1 MNNSN
6 PFIRKII
13 YIACIGALL
22 IPLSLVSRPETRNA
36 QGNIEDA
43 GGVLSILRE
52 KNNLSQAKMSEIDP
66 ASETM
71 KLASLG
77 LRGVAVNMLWMQA
90 MEHKKKENYDKL
102 ASTLQALTKIQPNF
116 VKVWEY
122 QAHNLAYNVS
132 MEFDDY
138 EYRYMWVKKGLAF
151 LKQGMPYNK
160 RDHRM
165 PSKLGFFTGNK
176 MGKSDEK
183 LSFRRMFRKDDDFHQ
198 EMSTHIAPDLY
209 DQLSY
214 GPDSWKMAYQWYA
227 YSRDMVEKDS
237 CPQRE
242 PDMMFYMYRPAQLRN
257 QGLALQEEFRSD
269 EIIQEV
275 WREAMD
281 EWTGYGN
288 EEISNTQGITVS
300 LEKIAD
306 YESDIE
312 AERRIIDEL
321 VPPGTRDEI
330 MEDLM
335 NEAKLTESQ
344 KAVMAMDPAER
355 NDEENALARGISRF
369 LNDSAKGLD
378 LTIAREAK
386 EEDRTLADRSALEI
400 QRLLEQIRTTDKS
413 AGTINYRYWRARNRS
428 ESTQMT
434 IAARQ
439 SLFDAREMWRKS
451 IYDDEYDFDYKTKT
465 KSITNQGAISLYLTA
480 FSRWSEVLIDFPDLK
495 DGAFADQLVDAVKE
509 YQDML
514 KITNREWPDDFPLQ
528 SFVDY
533 RAVSGFADDFIP
545 TTDDIEEL
553 RSGRQGDDNS
563 DSGGDIGDEMPSE
576 KAPDIGE
583 APAAK
588 PPVETP
594 ETDLLDKPADAP
606 TADNAK
612 EGADQPPAASL
623 ELTGPEK
630 AGVEK
635 SESVEA
641 STEKPKT
648 EETTEKP
655 EIKK

>member
-1 MNNSN
+1 LGV
-6 PFIRKII
+6 R
-13 YIACIGALL
+13 
-22 IPLSLVSRPETRNA
+22 TRF
-36 QGNIEDA
+36 
-43 GGVLSILRE
+43 S
-52 KNNLSQAKMSEIDP
+52 
-66 ASETM
+66 
-71 KLASLG
+71 
-77 LRGVAVNMLWMQA
+77 
-90 MEHKKKENYDKL
+90 
-102 ASTLQALTKIQPNF
+102 
-116 VKVWEY
+116 
-122 QAHNLAYNVS
+122 
-132 MEFDDY
+132 
-138 EYRYMWVKKGLAF
+138 WVKKGLAF
-151 LKQGMPYNK
+151 LKQGMPFNK

-183 LSFRRMFRKDDDFHQ
+183 LSFRRMFRKDDEFHQ

-269 EIIQEV
+269 EIMQEV
-275 WREAMD
+275 WREASD

-321 VPPGTRDEI
+321 VPPGTRAEI
-330 MEDLM
+330 MDDLM
-335 NEAKLTESQ
+335 DEAKLTESQ
-344 KAVMAMDPAER
+344 KAIMAKDPAER

-386 EEDRTLADRSALEI
+386 EEDRTQADRAALEI
-400 QRLLEQIRTTDKS
+400 QRLLEQIRTSDKS
-413 AGTINYRYWRARNRS
+413 ASTINYRYWKARNRS

-480 FSRWSEVLIDFPDLK
+480 FSKWSEVLDDYPELK
-495 DGAFADQLVDAVKE
+495 DGAFADQLIDAVKE

-514 KITNREWPDDFPLQ
+514 NVTNREWPDEFPLQ

-533 RAVSGFADDFIP
+533 RAVNGYADDLIP
-545 TTDDIEEL
+545 TTDDIEER
-553 RSGRQGDDNS
+553 RSGRQGADDS
-563 DSGGDIGDEMPSE
+563 ESGGDIGDDMPL
-576 KAPDIGE
+576 KKDADIGDE
-583 APAAK
+583 PAGK
-588 PPVETP
+588 PPVTP
-594 ETDLLDKPADAP
+594 SSTEPSKTDS
-606 TADNAK
+606 TEK
-612 EGADQPPAASL
+612 EAEKTPAASL
-623 ELTGPEK
+623 ELTAPEQGT
-630 AGVEK
+630 AEK
-635 SESVEA
+635 NEA
-641 STEKPKT
+641 AENKSLGSKIEET
-648 EETTEKP
+648 EE
-655 EIKK
+655 KK

>member
-22 IPLSLVSRPETRNA
+22 IPLSLVSRPETR
-36 QGNIEDA
+36 DA
-43 GGVLSILRE
+43 DGDIDDPGGVLSMLRE
-52 KNNLSQAKMSEIDP
+52 NNNLSQAKMSEIDP

-90 MEHKKKENYDKL
+90 MDHKKKENYDKL

-122 QAHNLAYNVS
+122 HAHNLAYNVS

-138 EYRYMWVKKGLAF
+138 EYRYSWVKKGLAF
-151 LKQGMPYNK
+151 LKQGMPFNK

-183 LSFRRMFRKDDDFHQ
+183 LSFRRMFRKDDEFHQ

-269 EIIQEV
+269 EIMQEV
-275 WREAMD
+275 WREASD

-321 VPPGTRDEI
+321 VPPGTRAEI
-330 MEDLM
+330 MDDLM
-335 NEAKLTESQ
+335 DEAKLTESQ
-344 KAVMAMDPAER
+344 KAVMAKDPAER

-386 EEDRTLADRSALEI
+386 EEDRTQADRAALEI
-400 QRLLEQIRTTDKS
+400 QRLLEQIRTSDKS
-413 AGTINYRYWRARNRS
+413 ASTINYRYWKARNRS

-480 FSRWSEVLIDFPDLK
+480 FSKWSEVLDDYPELK
-495 DGAFADQLVDAVKE
+495 DGAFADQLIDAVKE

-514 KITNREWPDDFPLQ
+514 NVTNREWPDEFPLQ

-533 RAVSGFADDFIP
+533 RAVNGYADDLIP
-545 TTDDIEEL
+545 TTDDIEER
-553 RSGRQGDDNS
+553 RSGRQGADDS
-563 DSGGDIGDEMPSE
+563 ESGGDIGDDMPL
-576 KAPDIGE
+576 KKDADIGDE
-583 APAAK
+583 PAGK
-588 PPVETP
+588 PPVTP
-594 ETDLLDKPADAP
+594 SSTEPSKTDS
-606 TADNAK
+606 TEK
-612 EGADQPPAASL
+612 EAEKTPAASL
-623 ELTGPEK
+623 ELTAPEQGP
-630 AGVEK
+630 AGKNEAAENK
-635 SESVEA
+635 SPGSKIEE
-641 STEKPKT
+641 T
-648 EETTEKP
+648 EE
-655 EIKK
+655 KK

>member
-13 YIACIGALL
+13 YIACIGGLL

-36 QGNIEDA
+36 DGDIKDA
-43 GGVLSILRE
+43 GGVLSMLRE

-90 MEHKKKENYDKL
+90 MDHKKKENYDKL

-138 EYRYMWVKKGLAF
+138 EYRYSWVKKGLAF
-151 LKQGMPYNK
+151 LKQGMPFNK

-183 LSFRRMFRKDDDFHQ
+183 LSFRRMFRKDDEFHQ

-227 YSRDMVEKDS
+227 YSRNMVEKDS

-275 WREAMD
+275 WREASD

-288 EEISNTQGITVS
+288 EEISNTQGITIS

-312 AERRIIDEL
+312 AQRRIIDEL
-321 VPPGTRDEI
+321 VPPGTRAEI

-335 NEAKLTESQ
+335 NEAQLTDSQ

-386 EEDRTLADRSALEI
+386 EENRTRADRAALEI
-400 QRLLEQIRTTDKS
+400 QRLLEQMRTTDKS
-413 AGTINYRYWRARNRS
+413 ANTINYRYWKARNRS

-480 FSRWSEVLIDFPDLK
+480 FSKWTEVLEDYPELK
-495 DGAFADQLVDAVKE
+495 DGAFADQLIDAVKE

-514 KITNREWPDDFPLQ
+514 NVTNREWPDDFPLQ

-533 RAVSGFADDFIP
+533 RAANGFADDLIP
-545 TTDDIEEL
+545 TSEDIEER
-553 RSGRQGDDNS
+553 RSGREGKDDS
-563 DSGGDIGDEMPSE
+563 EPGGDIGDDMPA
-576 KAPDIGE
+576 KQDADIGNTTGDIPTT
-583 APAAK
+583 APQK
-588 PPVETP
+588 
-594 ETDLLDKPADAP
+594 TD
-606 TADNAK
+606 AK
-612 EGADQPPAASL
+612 EKTADQPDSSL
-623 ELTGPEK
+623 ELTGPENVGLEK
-630 AGVEK
+630 SKSAEVETEK
-635 SESVEA
+635 SEV
-641 STEKPKT
+641 
-648 EETTEKP
+648 
-655 EIKK
+655 KK

>member
-6 PFIRKII
+6 PFIRKIV

-22 IPLSLVSRPETRNA
+22 IPLSLVSRPETRTAEGEIN
-36 QGNIEDA
+36 DA
-43 GGVLSILRE
+43 GGVLSMLRE

-90 MEHKKKENYDKL
+90 MDHKKKENYDKL

-138 EYRYMWVKKGLAF
+138 EYRYSWVKKGLAF
-151 LKQGMPYNK
+151 LKQGMPFNK

-183 LSFRRMFRKDDDFHQ
+183 LSFRRMFRKDNEFHQ

-275 WREAMD
+275 WREASD

-288 EEISNTQGITVS
+288 EEISNTQGITIS

-321 VPPGTRDEI
+321 VPPGTRAEI
-330 MEDLM
+330 MKDLM
-335 NEAKLTESQ
+335 DEAKLTDSQ

-355 NDEENALARGISRF
+355 NDEQNALARGIARF
-369 LNDSAKGLD
+369 LNDNAMGLD

-386 EEDRTLADRSALEI
+386 EEDRTKADRAALEI
-400 QRLLEQIRTTDKS
+400 QRLLEQIRTSDKS
-413 AGTINYRYWRARNRS
+413 ANTINYRYWKARNRS

-480 FSRWSEVLIDFPDLK
+480 FSKWSEVLDDYPELK
-495 DGAFADQLVDAVKE
+495 DGAFADQLIDAVKE

-514 KITNREWPDDFPLQ
+514 NVTNREWPDDFPLQ

-533 RAVSGFADDFIP
+533 RAENGFADDMIP
-545 TTDDIEEL
+545 TTDDIEER
-553 RSGRQGDDNS
+553 RSGRQGNGDS
-563 DSGGDIGDEMPSE
+563 ESGGDIGDDMPAKQDLDIGDEPTDQAAPEPSATENPKADASE
-576 KAPDIGE
+576 KAAEQAPE
-583 APAAK
+583 A
-588 PPVETP
+588 T
-594 ETDLLDKPADAP
+594 
-606 TADNAK
+606 
-612 EGADQPPAASL
+612 L
-623 ELTGPEK
+623 ELTGPDKNSPEK
-630 AGVEK
+630 KETP
-635 SESVEA
+635 ES
-641 STEKPKT
+641 KT
-648 EETTEKP
+648 EETEK
-655 EIKK
+655 KK

>member
-36 QGNIEDA
+36 DGDIKDA
-43 GGVLSILRE
+43 GGVLSMLRE

-138 EYRYMWVKKGLAF
+138 EYRYSWVKKGLSF
-151 LKQGMPYNK
+151 LKQGMPFNK

-183 LSFRRMFRKDDDFHQ
+183 LSFRRMFRKDDEFHQ

-275 WREAMD
+275 WREASD

-321 VPPGTRDEI
+321 VPPGTRVEI

-335 NEAKLTESQ
+335 NEAKLTDPQ

-386 EEDRTLADRSALEI
+386 EEDRTRADRSALEI
-400 QRLLEQIRTTDKS
+400 QRLLEQIRTSDKS
-413 AGTINYRYWRARNRS
+413 ANTINYRYWKARNRS

-465 KSITNQGAISLYLTA
+465 KLITNQGAISLYLTA
-480 FSRWSEVLIDFPDLK
+480 FSKWSEVLDDYPELK
-495 DGAFADQLVDAVKE
+495 DGAFADQLIDAVKE

-514 KITNREWPDDFPLQ
+514 NVTNREWPDDFALQ

-533 RAVSGFADDFIP
+533 RAANGFADDLIP
-545 TTDDIEEL
+545 TTEDIEER
-553 RSGRQGDDNS
+553 RSGREGKDDS
-563 DSGGDIGDEMPSE
+563 ESGGDIGDDMPAKKDVDIGDTPGDNSTTSPQKTDAKE
-576 KAPDIGE
+576 KA
-583 APAAK
+583 
-588 PPVETP
+588 
-594 ETDLLDKPADAP
+594 
-606 TADNAK
+606 
-612 EGADQPPAASL
+612 ADQPDSSL
-623 ELTGPEK
+623 ELNGPDKIGLAKK
-630 AGVEK
+630 ANP
-635 SESVEA
+635 
-641 STEKPKT
+641 PK
-648 EETTEKP
+648 
-655 EIKK
+655 

>member
-6 PFIRKII
+6 PFIRKIV

-22 IPLSLVSRPETRNA
+22 IPLSLVSRPETRTAEGEIN
-36 QGNIEDA
+36 DA
-43 GGVLSILRE
+43 GGVLSMLRE

-90 MEHKKKENYDKL
+90 MDHKKKENYDKL

-138 EYRYMWVKKGLAF
+138 EYRYSWVKKGLAF
-151 LKQGMPYNK
+151 LKQGMPFNK

-183 LSFRRMFRKDDDFHQ
+183 LSFRRMFRKDNEFHQ

-275 WREAMD
+275 WREASD

-288 EEISNTQGITVS
+288 EEISNTQGITIS

-321 VPPGTRDEI
+321 VPPGTRAEI
-330 MEDLM
+330 MKDLM
-335 NEAKLTESQ
+335 DEAKLTDSQ

-355 NDEENALARGISRF
+355 NDEQNALARGIARF
-369 LNDSAKGLD
+369 LNDNAMGLD

-386 EEDRTLADRSALEI
+386 EEDRTKADRAALEI
-400 QRLLEQIRTTDKS
+400 QRLLEQIRTSDKS
-413 AGTINYRYWRARNRS
+413 ANTINYRYWKARNRS

-480 FSRWSEVLIDFPDLK
+480 FSKWSEVLDDYPELK
-495 DGAFADQLVDAVKE
+495 DGAFADQLIDAVKE

-514 KITNREWPDDFPLQ
+514 NVTNREWPDDFPLQ

-533 RAVSGFADDFIP
+533 RAENGFADDMIP
-545 TTDDIEEL
+545 TTDDIEER
-553 RSGRQGDDNS
+553 RSGRQGNGDS
-563 DSGGDIGDEMPSE
+563 ESGGDIGDDMPAKQDLDIGDEPTDQAAPEPSATENPKADASE
-576 KAPDIGE
+576 KAAEKAPE
-583 APAAK
+583 A
-588 PPVETP
+588 T
-594 ETDLLDKPADAP
+594 
-606 TADNAK
+606 
-612 EGADQPPAASL
+612 L
-623 ELTGPEK
+623 ELTGPDKNSPEK
-630 AGVEK
+630 KETP
-635 SESVEA
+635 ESKTEG
-641 STEKPKT
+641 TEK
-648 EETTEKP
+648 
-655 EIKK
+655 KK

>member
-22 IPLSLVSRPETRNA
+22 IPLSLVSRPETR
-36 QGNIEDA
+36 DA
-43 GGVLSILRE
+43 DGDIDDPGGVLSMLRE
-52 KNNLSQAKMSEIDP
+52 NNNLSQAKMSEIDP

-90 MEHKKKENYDKL
+90 MDHKKKENYDKL

-138 EYRYMWVKKGLAF
+138 EYRYSWVKKGLAF
-151 LKQGMPYNK
+151 LKQGMPFNK

-183 LSFRRMFRKDDDFHQ
+183 LSFRRMFRKDDEFHQ

-269 EIIQEV
+269 EIMQEV
-275 WREAMD
+275 WREASD

-321 VPPGTRDEI
+321 VPPGTRAEI
-330 MEDLM
+330 MDDLM

-344 KAVMAMDPAER
+344 KAVMAKDPAER

-386 EEDRTLADRSALEI
+386 EEDRTQADRAALEI
-400 QRLLEQIRTTDKS
+400 QRLLEQIRTSDKS
-413 AGTINYRYWRARNRS
+413 ASTINYRYWKARNRS

-480 FSRWSEVLIDFPDLK
+480 FSKWSEVLDDYPELK
-495 DGAFADQLVDAVKE
+495 DGAFADQLIDAVKE

-514 KITNREWPDDFPLQ
+514 NVTNREWPDEFPLQ

-533 RAVSGFADDFIP
+533 RAVNGYADDLIP
-545 TTDDIEEL
+545 TTDDIEER
-553 RSGRQGDDNS
+553 RSGRQGADDS
-563 DSGGDIGDEMPSE
+563 ESGGDIGDDMPL
-576 KAPDIGE
+576 KQDADIGDE
-583 APAAK
+583 PAGK
-588 PPVETP
+588 PPVTP
-594 ETDLLDKPADAP
+594 SSTEPSKTDS
-606 TADNAK
+606 TEK
-612 EGADQPPAASL
+612 EAEKTPAASL
-623 ELTGPEK
+623 ELTAPEQGT
-630 AGVEK
+630 AGKNEAAENK
-635 SESVEA
+635 SPGSKIEE
-641 STEKPKT
+641 T
-648 EETTEKP
+648 EE
-655 EIKK
+655 KK

>member
-6 PFIRKII
+6 PFIRKIV

-22 IPLSLVSRPETRNA
+22 IPLSLVSRPETRTAEGEIN
-36 QGNIEDA
+36 DA
-43 GGVLSILRE
+43 GGVLSMLRE

-90 MEHKKKENYDKL
+90 MDHKKKENYDKL

-138 EYRYMWVKKGLAF
+138 EYRYSWVKKGLAF
-151 LKQGMPYNK
+151 LKQGMPFNK

-183 LSFRRMFRKDDDFHQ
+183 LSFRRMFRKDNEFHQ

-275 WREAMD
+275 WREASD

-288 EEISNTQGITVS
+288 EEISNTQGITIS

-321 VPPGTRDEI
+321 VPPGTRAEI
-330 MEDLM
+330 MKDLM
-335 NEAKLTESQ
+335 DEAKLTDSQ

-355 NDEENALARGISRF
+355 NDEQNALARGIARF
-369 LNDSAKGLD
+369 LNDNAMGLD

-386 EEDRTLADRSALEI
+386 EEDRTKADRAALEI
-400 QRLLEQIRTTDKS
+400 QRLLEQIRTSDKS
-413 AGTINYRYWRARNRS
+413 ANTINYRYWKARNRS

-480 FSRWSEVLIDFPDLK
+480 FSKWSEVLDDYPELK
-495 DGAFADQLVDAVKE
+495 DGAFADQLIDAVKE

-514 KITNREWPDDFPLQ
+514 NVTNREWPDDFPLQ

-533 RAVSGFADDFIP
+533 RAENGFADDMIP
-545 TTDDIEEL
+545 TTDDIEER
-553 RSGRQGDDNS
+553 RSGRQGNGDS
-563 DSGGDIGDEMPSE
+563 ESGGDIGDDMPAKQDLDIGDEPTDQAAPKPSATENPKADASE
-576 KAPDIGE
+576 KAAEQAPE
-583 APAAK
+583 A
-588 PPVETP
+588 T
-594 ETDLLDKPADAP
+594 
-606 TADNAK
+606 
-612 EGADQPPAASL
+612 L
-623 ELTGPEK
+623 ELTGPDKNSPEK
-630 AGVEK
+630 KETP
-635 SESVEA
+635 ESKTEG
-641 STEKPKT
+641 TEK
-648 EETTEKP
+648 
-655 EIKK
+655 KK

>member
-6 PFIRKII
+6 PFIRKIV

-36 QGNIEDA
+36 DGDIKDA
-43 GGVLSILRE
+43 GGVLSMLRE

-138 EYRYMWVKKGLAF
+138 EYRYSWVKKGLSF
-151 LKQGMPYNK
+151 LKQGMPFNK

-183 LSFRRMFRKDDDFHQ
+183 LSFRRMFRKDDEFHQ

-275 WREAMD
+275 WREASD
-281 EWTGYGN
+281 EWIGYGN

-321 VPPGTRDEI
+321 VPPGTRAEI

-335 NEAKLTESQ
+335 NEAKLTDPQ

-386 EEDRTLADRSALEI
+386 EEDRTRADRSALEI
-400 QRLLEQIRTTDKS
+400 QRLLEQIRTSDKS
-413 AGTINYRYWRARNRS
+413 AGTINYRYWKARNRS

-465 KSITNQGAISLYLTA
+465 KLITNQGAISLYLTA
-480 FSRWSEVLIDFPDLK
+480 FSKWSEVLDDYPELK
-495 DGAFADQLVDAVKE
+495 DGAFADQLIDAIKE

-514 KITNREWPDDFPLQ
+514 NVTNREWPDDFALQ

-533 RAVSGFADDFIP
+533 RAANGFADDLIP
-545 TTDDIEEL
+545 TTEDIEER
-553 RSGRQGDDNS
+553 RSGREGKDDS
-563 DSGGDIGDEMPSE
+563 ESGGDIGDEIPTKKDVDIGDTPSDNSTTAPQKTDAKE
-576 KAPDIGE
+576 KA
-583 APAAK
+583 
-588 PPVETP
+588 
-594 ETDLLDKPADAP
+594 
-606 TADNAK
+606 
-612 EGADQPPAASL
+612 ADQPDASL
-623 ELTGPEK
+623 ELNGPDKIGLEK
-630 AGVEK
+630 ANP
-635 SESVEA
+635 
-641 STEKPKT
+641 PK
-648 EETTEKP
+648 
-655 EIKK
+655 

>member
-36 QGNIEDA
+36 DGDIKDA
-43 GGVLSILRE
+43 GGVLSMLRE
-52 KNNLSQAKMSEIDP
+52 KNNHSQAKMSEIDP

-90 MEHKKKENYDKL
+90 MDHKKKENYDKL

-138 EYRYMWVKKGLAF
+138 EYRYSWVKKGLAF
-151 LKQGMPYNK
+151 LKQGMPFNK

-183 LSFRRMFRKDDDFHQ
+183 LSFRRMFRKDDEFHQ

-227 YSRDMVEKDS
+227 YSRNMVEKDS

-275 WREAMD
+275 WREASD

-288 EEISNTQGITVS
+288 EEISNTQGITIS

-312 AERRIIDEL
+312 AQRRIIDEL
-321 VPPGTRDEI
+321 VPPGTRAEI

-335 NEAKLTESQ
+335 NEAQLTDSQ

-386 EEDRTLADRSALEI
+386 EENRTRADRAALEI
-400 QRLLEQIRTTDKS
+400 QRLLEQMRTTDKS
-413 AGTINYRYWRARNRS
+413 ANTINYRYWKARNRS

-480 FSRWSEVLIDFPDLK
+480 FSKWTEVLEDYPELK
-495 DGAFADQLVDAVKE
+495 DGAFADQLIDAVKE

-514 KITNREWPDDFPLQ
+514 NVTNREWPDDFPLQ

-533 RAVSGFADDFIP
+533 RAANGFADDLIP
-545 TTDDIEEL
+545 TSEDIEER
-553 RSGRQGDDNS
+553 RSGREGKDDS
-563 DSGGDIGDEMPSE
+563 ESGGDIGDDMPA
-576 KAPDIGE
+576 KQDADIGNTTGDIATT
-583 APAAK
+583 APQK
-588 PPVETP
+588 
-594 ETDLLDKPADAP
+594 TD
-606 TADNAK
+606 AK
-612 EGADQPPAASL
+612 EKTADQPDSSL
-623 ELTGPEK
+623 ELTGPENVGLDK
-630 AGVEK
+630 SKSAEVETEK
-635 SESVEA
+635 SEV
-641 STEKPKT
+641 
-648 EETTEKP
+648 
-655 EIKK
+655 KK

>member
-6 PFIRKII
+6 PFIRKIV

-22 IPLSLVSRPETRNA
+22 IPLSLVSRPETRTAEGEIN
-36 QGNIEDA
+36 DA
-43 GGVLSILRE
+43 GGVLSMLRE

-90 MEHKKKENYDKL
+90 MDHKKKENYDKL

-138 EYRYMWVKKGLAF
+138 EYRYSWVKKGLAF
-151 LKQGMPYNK
+151 LKQGMPFNK

-183 LSFRRMFRKDDDFHQ
+183 LSFRRMFRKDNEFHQ

-275 WREAMD
+275 WREASD

-288 EEISNTQGITVS
+288 EEISNTQGITIS

-321 VPPGTRDEI
+321 VPPGTRAEI
-330 MEDLM
+330 MKDLM
-335 NEAKLTESQ
+335 DEAKLTDSQ

-355 NDEENALARGISRF
+355 NDEQNALARGIARF
-369 LNDSAKGLD
+369 LNDNAMGLD

-386 EEDRTLADRSALEI
+386 EEDRTKADRAALEI
-400 QRLLEQIRTTDKS
+400 QRLLEQIRTSDKS
-413 AGTINYRYWRARNRS
+413 ANTINYRYWKARNRS

-480 FSRWSEVLIDFPDLK
+480 FSKWSEVLDDYPELK
-495 DGAFADQLVDAVKE
+495 DGAFADQLIDAVKE

-514 KITNREWPDDFPLQ
+514 NVTNREWPDDFPLQ

-533 RAVSGFADDFIP
+533 RAENGFADDMIP
-545 TTDDIEEL
+545 TTDDIEER
-553 RSGRQGDDNS
+553 RSGRQGNGDS
-563 DSGGDIGDEMPSE
+563 ESGGDIGDDMPAKQDLDIGDEPTDQAAPEPSATENPKADASE
-576 KAPDIGE
+576 KAAEQAPE
-583 APAAK
+583 A
-588 PPVETP
+588 T
-594 ETDLLDKPADAP
+594 
-606 TADNAK
+606 
-612 EGADQPPAASL
+612 L
-623 ELTGPEK
+623 ELTGPDK
-630 AGVEK
+630 NSPDRK
-635 SESVEA
+635 SVV
-641 STEKPKT
+641 
-648 EETTEKP
+648 
-655 EIKK
+655 